1 MELDERRIEPPE
13 EGAPRVVV
21 DSQELLVVEDR
32 AVDRP
37 IGSHVRDHDVG
48 LRESVQV
55 APPSVDFQT
64 CTSESGLVGEKQRVP
79 M

>member
-1 MELDERRIEPPE
+1 MFVITMSACE
-13 EGAPRVVV
+13 
-21 DSQELLVVEDR
+21 
-32 AVDRP
+32 
-37 IGSHVRDHDVG
+37 
-48 LRESVQV
+48 ESVQV